1 MLALEQTKKNKEI
14 SHYEIKGFKNIKAG
28 FIFLLETR

>member
-1 MLALEQTKKNKEI
+1 MHKEI

-28 FIFLLETR
+28 FIYFDTQSSLKNNK